1 MGFSR
6 IDQFSAGL
14 SYHVCSLKATD
25 SISQYEKGVRVGV
38 SVITHTTCKRVSMCV
53 HFCAGESLGTWVQY
67 GHEKLCMR
75 VCVWVHYVHMC
86 GCTCVYVCAGMLCNE
101 SVPQPNSYT
110 EGLTHNVRL
119 LEGRLWGSYC
129 DWLRS

>member
-75 VCVWVHYVHMC
+75 VCVDTLCTYVRVHV
-86 GCTCVYVCAGMLCNE
+86 CVCVCRHVM
-101 SVPQPNSYT
+101 Q
-110 EGLTHNVRL
+110 
-119 LEGRLWGSYC
+119 
-129 DWLRS
+129 